1 MAKGIVKKIIGGLV
15 SVGIVAGTV
24 LAVTKLTGNEP
35 NPADDTPDKLATVE
49 NIEYNIE
56 DKMLTWGEVENADT
70 YNVRVNGETTQVKDS
85 YFTVDVDAL
94 EYTFQIQALDSTGEY
109 SPSSWSSPYVV
120 AVPVE
125 EFSVAAVN
133 GYIADQIE
141 EAIYGCE
148 VQKIASVHAEGKELV
163 TKAVL
168 SLDGSDEIMEFRTVY
183 ANEITSLADVVSGEN
198 PIERNIDL
206 YGSNDIV
213 DYDSASYF
221 LRAAEYGDQMQAL
234 RDQGYEFSV
243 VESQAYDLGDYAAGL
258 SGILKATNG
267 IDTKY
272 LSVDIGF
279 GVSTNLEGFKYT
291 SAIQNIDPDMIVEQT
306 FVELTGDFAEYAK
319 MLDEQNVNTQ
329 QSDLGMSY

>member
-35 NPADDTPDKLATVE
+35 NPVDDTPDKLATVE

-56 DKMLTWGEVENADT
+56 DKVLSWGEVENADT

-109 SPSSWSSPYVV
+109 SPSNWSSPYVV

-141 EAIYGCE
+141 EVMSGYPL
-148 VQKIASVHAEGKELV
+148 QKIVSVHAEGNELV

-168 SLDGSDEIMEFRTVY
+168 SFDGSIEIAEFRTVY
-183 ANEITSLADVVSGEN
+183 VNEITSLADVVSGEN
-198 PIERNIDL
+198 PIEREMWY
-206 YGSNDIV
+206 YGADDAV

-272 LSVDIGF
+272 HSVDIGF
-279 GVSTNLEGFKYT
+279 AVSTNLEGFKYT

>member
-35 NPADDTPDKLATVE
+35 NPVDDTPDKLATVE

-56 DKMLTWGEVENADT
+56 DKVLSWGEVENADT
-70 YNVRVNGETTQVKDS
+70 YNVRVNGETTQEKDS

-133 GYIADQIE
+133 EFVKDQVEQLSSSFNVEKVTSIH
-141 EAIYGCE
+141 
-148 VQKIASVHAEGKELV
+148 SEGHELV

-168 SLDGSDEIMEFRTVY
+168 SFNGSSRIAELRTTY

-198 PIERNIDL
+198 PIEIEMDL
-206 YGSNDIV
+206 YNSYDTVN
-213 DYDSASYF
+213 YDSASYF

-243 VESQAYDLGDYAAGL
+243 VESQAYDSGDYAAGL
-258 SGILKATNG
+258 SGILKATSG

>member
-35 NPADDTPDKLATVE
+35 NPVDDTPDKLATVE
-49 NIEYNIE
+49 NIKYNIE
-56 DKMLTWGEVENADT
+56 DKVLSWGEVENADT

-109 SPSSWSSPYVV
+109 SPSNWSSPYVV

-141 EAIYGCE
+141 EVMSGYPL
-148 VQKIASVHAEGKELV
+148 QKIVSVHAEGNELV

-168 SLDGSDEIMEFRTVY
+168 SFDGSIEIAEFRTVY
-183 ANEITSLADVVSGEN
+183 VNEITSLADVVSGEN
-198 PIERNIDL
+198 PIEREMWY
-206 YGSNDIV
+206 YGADDAV

-258 SGILKATNG
+258 SGILKATSG

-306 FVELTGDFAEYAK
+306 FVELTGDFAEYAQ